1 MENLK
6 RDIAFLNQDIL
17 RIGDN
22 IARVNSDS
30 YRRQLIEHKEQM
42 EEMQKELVEK
52 LCILEAKEMMKS
64 ALLKLREAWCE
75 VEDSFYNPYIDCNS
89 YILGSK
95 EEDTEYPFNQSFHD
109 INVVGWIDGCIEA
122 LEK

>member
-22 IARVNSDS
+22 IDRVNSDS
-30 YRRQLIEHKEQM
+30 YRRQLIEHREQM
-42 EEMQKELVEK
+42 EEMRKNLIEK
-52 LCILEAKEMMKS
+52 LCVLEAKEKLKNS
-64 ALLKLREAWCE
+64 LLKLREAWNE
-75 VEDSFYNPYIDCNS
+75 VEDSFYNPYIDCDP

-95 EEDTEYPFNQSFHD
+95 EDGTEYPFNQSFHD
-109 INVVGWIDGCIEA
+109 IDVIGWIDGCIDS